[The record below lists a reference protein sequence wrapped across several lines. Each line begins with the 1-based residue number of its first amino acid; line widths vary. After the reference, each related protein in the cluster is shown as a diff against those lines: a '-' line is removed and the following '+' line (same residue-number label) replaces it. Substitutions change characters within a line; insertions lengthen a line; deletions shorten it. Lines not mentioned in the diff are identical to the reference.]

1 MAEERDEFETAL
13 IRFAAAMDAI
23 GVEYM
28 VSGSMA
34 MSFYARGR
42 TTADI
47 DIVVDPK
54 PSDFRNMSKVLTE
67 DFEADADVIADELRR
82 GGMFNVLTRDTG
94 VKIDVISRKRALE
107 ADESWN
113 RRLTFQVEDQDVQII
128 SAEDLIIAKLYWAK
142 DSHSEMQ
149 LKDVRNMLKEP
160 SIDRSYVERRV
171 GEMRLQEI
179 WREAVRDE

>member
-1 MAEERDEFETAL
+1 
-13 IRFAAAMDAI
+13 MDAI

-47 DIVVDPK
+47 DIVVDPR
-54 PSDFRNMSKVLTE
+54 PSDFRNMSEVLTE
-67 DFEADADVIADELRR
+67 DFDVDPDVIIDELRR
-82 GGMFNVLTRDTG
+82 GGMFNVLTPDAG

-107 ADESWN
+107 SDESW
-113 RRLTFQVEDQDVQII
+113 RRRQTFSVEDQDVQVI

-149 LKDVRNMLKEP
+149 LSDVRNILKEP
-160 SIDRSYVERRV
+160 TIDRTYVERRV
-171 GEMRLQEI
+171 REMRLEEI
-179 WREAVRDE
+179 WREAAVE